1 MDWQD
6 PQVQQ
11 AAIVAFWSLV
21 VPLLMAA
28 ARKWWPQFELTEAK
42 RKWLYAISAVAVA
55 TFISAP
61 GTLAQKLVAA
71 AVAAVLSQGNYLM
84 YSNARG
90 LRA

>member
-1 MDWQD
+1 MDWTD

-28 ARKWWPQFELTEAK
+28 ARRWWPAFELTEARK
-42 RKWLYAISAVAVA
+42 KWLMAVSAVAVA
-55 TFISAP
+55 TFVSAP
-61 GTLAQKLVAA
+61 GTLVQKLVAA
-71 AVAAVLSQGNYLM
+71 AVAVLISQGAYQN
-84 YSNARG
+84 YSN

>member
-1 MDWQD
+1 MDWTD

-11 AAIVAFWSLV
+11 AAIVAFWSLAI
-21 VPLLMAA
+21 PLLMAA
-28 ARKWWPQFELTEAK
+28 ARRWWPQFELTEAR

-61 GTLAQKLVAA
+61 GTPLQRLVAA
-71 AVAAVLSQGNYLM
+71 AIAVLLSQGAYQN
-84 YSNARG
+84 YSN

>member
-1 MDWQD
+1 MDWTD

-55 TFISAP
+55 TFVTAP

-71 AVAAVLSQGNYLM
+71 AVAVLLSQGGYANLR
-84 YSNARG
+84 N

>member
-1 MDWQD
+1 MDWTD

-11 AAIVAFWSLV
+11 AAIVAFWSLAI
-21 VPLLMAA
+21 PLLMAA

-55 TFISAP
+55 TFVTAP

-71 AVAAVLSQGNYLM
+71 AVAVLLSQGGYANLR
-84 YSNARG
+84 N

>member
-1 MDWQD
+1 MDWTD

-28 ARKWWPQFELTEAK
+28 GRKWWPQFELTEAK
-42 RKWLYAISAVAVA
+42 KKWLVAVSAVAVA
-55 TFISAP
+55 TFVTAP
-61 GTLAQKLVAA
+61 GTLVQKLVAA
-71 AVAAVLSQGNYLM
+71 AVAVLISQGAYQN
-84 YSNARG
+84 YSN